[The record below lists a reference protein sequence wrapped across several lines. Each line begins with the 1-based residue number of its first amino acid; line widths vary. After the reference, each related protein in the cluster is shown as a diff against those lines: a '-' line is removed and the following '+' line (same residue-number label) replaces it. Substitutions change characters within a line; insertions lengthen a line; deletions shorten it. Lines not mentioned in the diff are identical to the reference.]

1 MVNCN
6 IVGSMSAV
14 VAEMDLKMSRTVA
27 GDGKLDL
34 DDLFVLVEY
43 ELSDVEEVG
52 KNSTG
57 HRMFHLN
64 SL

>member
-1 MVNCN
+1 MVDCN
-6 IVGSMSAV
+6 TVDSMSAV
-14 VAEMDLKMSRTVA
+14 VAEKDLKMSRTVA
-27 GDGKLDL
+27 DVGKFDL

-43 ELSDVEEVG
+43 ELSDVEEVD